1 MLASPPL
8 RGLRDRFAHPY
19 QTWYECAVKAT
30 TIYQQGAMLAPIR
43 LTNAAAQLVLR
54 TQVRRKETH
63 PLPASSPPPPLRG
76 SAMARP
82 TRVTPWSWFLIYSFP
97 PVFAPAPLSHRQRY
111 NGQQGAIPARSL
123 HHQARAASQP
133 GASFCRHRLTNCAN
147 FCCELRCPSSRHNAR
162 AAYKT
167 TRSYPR
173 L

>member
-63 PLPASSPPPPLRG
+63 PLPTSTPLPPLRG
-76 SAMARP
+76 LRDRFAHPYQTWKKRLCIIISQGSRNASDAGRP
-82 TRVTPWSWFLIYSFP
+82 SRPCKDTPY
-97 PVFAPAPLSHRQRY
+97 LSC
-111 NGQQGAIPARSL
+111 PTTL
-123 HHQARAASQP
+123 HHCMRYQP
-133 GASFCRHRLTNCAN
+133 RDPGCFPTS
-147 FCCELRCPSSRHNAR
+147 
-162 AAYKT
+162 
-167 TRSYPR
+167 
-173 L
+173 